1 MRANV
6 EGVYVDE
13 AAVELLIAHSCW
25 LERDDFVDG
34 FVETGSGFLHGTP
47 AAWVDWQAA
56 VAALDAGRL
65 PCAGS
70 EAAVLRVAASIA
82 EGVPVDLGSA
92 LVGVDE
98 RNAML
103 VAAAVLHA
111 AGGRDAAAALVGVAG
126 W

>member
-1 MRANV
+1 VAALRANV

-13 AAVELLIAHSCW
+13 AAVELLIAHGCW
-25 LERDDFVDG
+25 LERRDFVEA
-34 FVETGSGFLHGTP
+34 FVEVGYGFLHGAP
-47 AAWVDWQAA
+47 AAWVDWPAA

-65 PCAGS
+65 AGAGS

-82 EGVPVDLGSA
+82 EGVPVDLGGA
-92 LVGVDE
+92 LVGLDE
-98 RNAML
+98 RNAGL

-111 AGGRDAAAALVGVAG
+111 AGGRGAAAVAG